1 MRERIDKG
9 QPQWVFL
16 EAGKQ
21 LKVLSGNIWLVDHRG
36 QDRIISAGQSWRVGI
51 SQKYLLSTFQDGSQY
66 RQESFEREGRPK
78 IGPRAGRPQSKLFIF
93 EPKPPFCRDGAHIP
107 SVYIE
112 N

>member
-66 RQESFEREGRPK
+66 RQESFEREGEAEDRTK
-78 IGPRAGRPQSKLFIF
+78 GRKAHNPKLFIF
-93 EPKPPFCRDGAHIP
+93 GAEATLLP
-107 SVYIE
+107 
-112 N
+112 